1 MEYRDDTKEEPH
13 MSNQPYSSDPRNQ
26 PYDQPTVP
34 DNQAPYAG
42 QAYRPAEA
50 VRSSDAGG
58 AHAQSQ
64 YENYVDGA
72 GNRVESREEV
82 YEDKN
87 QSRANMRYWITTVTY
102 FVLGVLEV
110 ILLLRLLFRLL
121 GANQGNAFITFLYD
135 LSHIFVVGFNGIFN
149 DQALGTRSVFEL
161 STVIAM
167 IVYALL
173 AWGIVSLG
181 RVIFA
186 PVLTGHQSTMTTR
199 RSRY

>member
-1 MEYRDDTKEEPH
+1 
-13 MSNQPYSSDPRNQ
+13 MSHQPYSSDPRNQ
-26 PYDQPTVP
+26 PYDQPTVA
-34 DNQAPYAG
+34 DNQSPYAG
-42 QAYRPAEA
+42 QNYRPAEA

-58 AHAQSQ
+58 AYAQSQ
-64 YENYVDGA
+64 YENYVDSA

-82 YEDKN
+82 FEDKN

-110 ILLLRLLFRLL
+110 ILLLRLIFRLL
-121 GANQGNAFITFLYD
+121 GANQGNAFITFLYN

-149 DQALGTRSVFEL
+149 DQALGTHSVFEL

-181 RVIFA
+181 RVLFA